1 MVLAKA
7 KAIWCPITYQ
17 ILIVRLR
24 QPTDFLVLE
33 ALHSYGRNVA
43 PNVAEITGKSR
54 KNVNNR
60 LPVLADY
67 GLVRKI
73 GPADRSGL
81 YEITEEGRVAL
92 QLRDQYGEAEDFD
105 ALIDRRLEAQ
115 SGAAT
120 AEATVRGG
128 NSEENTDED

>member
-1 MVLAKA
+1 M
-7 KAIWCPITYQ
+7 
-17 ILIVRLR
+17 RLR

-73 GPADRSGL
+73 GPAQRSGL
-81 YEITEEGRVAL
+81 YEITERGRVAL
-92 QLRDQYGEAEDFD
+92 QLRDQYEEAADFD
-105 ALIDRRLEAQ
+105 ALVDRRVEAQ
-115 SGAAT
+115 SGGAT
-120 AEATVRGG
+120 AEAAVRGG
-128 NSEENTDED
+128 DGDDTGDED